1 MQSRHLDIPIMPAN
15 PTARRARPQ
24 SIPDTKVT
32 QTLDSVKA
40 ALMTFPYIDLAILFG
55 SMAKGTQRP
64 DSDVDVGVLSKTPL
78 NVEQRMELVDALAL
92 ALGRPVDLIDLKLAG
107 QPILNQILKHGVR
120 ICGSDTQMADL
131 VYRNL
136 VDRADFLPLRNRI
149 LKGQQDAWMSK

>member
-1 MQSRHLDIPIMPAN
+1 MPGD
-15 PTARRARPQ
+15 PTAHPARPQ
-24 SIPDTKVT
+24 SITNTSVT
-32 QTLDSVKA
+32 QTLDSLKA
-40 ALMTFPYIDLAILFG
+40 ALMTCPYIDFAILFG

-78 NVEQRMELVDALAL
+78 DTKQRIEVVDALAL

-120 ICGSDTQMADL
+120 IFGSDTQMADL